1 MSGATIGSTLQRQL
15 DAINQRDATAFASG
29 YADDAEVFDPA
40 YPEPIRGRDGIAKDI
55 AEFLTAFPDLQ
66 ARVGR
71 VIENGDV
78 TAYEMT
84 FRATHQG
91 ALLAPTGHI
100 PATGRQ
106 IEVVGAVFVR
116 VGADGLIADE
126 RRYYDL
132 AGLLHQLGQFQ

>member
-1 MSGATIGSTLQRQL
+1 MSSATISSTLLRQL
-15 DAINQRDATAFASG
+15 DAINQHDATAFASS
-29 YADDAEVFDPA
+29 YAKTAEVFDPA
-40 YPEPIRGRDGIAKDI
+40 YPEPIRGRDAIAKDM
-55 AEFLTAFPDLQ
+55 AEFVAAFPDLQ
-66 ARVGR
+66 AQVGR

-100 PATGRQ
+100 PATGRR

-132 AGLLHQLGQFQ
+132 AGLLYQLGQFQ